1 MAMVVRW
8 FNMGLFSAEPTD
20 EFARKVLKEFNDVK
34 ELKEVVDGILALQEN
49 EIYEK
54 LVHMDN
60 PIDFSVDKSYSAK
73 NNDYSGLAIFAAKYL
88 SKFPLRLPLTPLI
101 NIKDFWVIYTFIGDL
116 YSIRTGR
123 KIYQEDLYKVEQGNM
138 ATQIVLLL
146 ENFDSNQ
153 KTPQPTAEFF
163 KKLGKVKWQDKK
175 AKEILNNI
183 SNLFFTLAFNK
194 WGGINVGWNFP
205 ATEKA
210 FILLLSGCSAVLEG
224 KNKINAFDVIR
235 ANRTYLK
242 LLNTDISKLM

>member
-20 EFARKVLKEFNDVK
+20 EVAGKVLKEFSDIGG
-34 ELKEVVDGILALQEN
+34 LKEIVDGILALQQSKIYKEFVFGRGNDPRLTSRDFDELSELIKLASEN
-49 EIYEK
+49 
-54 LVHMDN
+54 M
-60 PIDFSVDKSYSAK
+60 
-73 NNDYSGLAIFAAKYL
+73 
-88 SKFPLRLPLTPLI
+88 SKFPLSIPFAPLI
-101 NIKDFWVIYTFIGDL
+101 TAKFVMVTYTVVYDL
-116 YSIRTGR
+116 YSINLDRDFTSDELHNIFYGP
-123 KIYQEDLYKVEQGNM
+123 M

-146 ENFDSNQ
+146 ENFDSHQ

-175 AKEILNNI
+175 AKKLHNNI

-194 WGGINVGWNFP
+194 WGGRNVGWNFP

-224 KNKINAFDVIR
+224 RNKINAFDVIR